1 MTIAK
6 DSIVAHFL
14 SMADG
19 EVLTPQQAAALNSE
33 LATTPSSDL
42 SVEQGRQV
50 ADYLTVALN
59 INSVDPMVTTKL
71 EALLSALQNRNQ

>member
-1 MTIAK
+1 MAIAK
-6 DSIVAHFL
+6 YSIVAHFL
-14 SMADG
+14 TMADG

-59 INSVDPMVTTKL
+59 INSVDPILTAEL
-71 EALLSALQNRNQ
+71 EALLSGLQNRNQ

>member
-14 SMADG
+14 TMADG
-19 EVLTPQQAAALNSE
+19 EVLTPEQAAAFNSK

-59 INSVDPMVTTKL
+59 INSVDPILTTEL
-71 EALLSALQNRNQ
+71 EGLLSALQNRNQ

>member
-14 SMADG
+14 TMTDG

-33 LATTPSSDL
+33 LATTPCSDL
-42 SVEQGRQV
+42 SAEQGRQV

-59 INSVDPMVTTKL
+59 INSVDPIVTTKL
-71 EALLSALQNRNQ
+71 EALLSALQNRNH